1 MSWIKNIPYEAATG
15 TLKRLYDKIK
25 GPDNNVDNIMLAHS
39 LRPHT
44 MKGHMAIYKNVLHH
58 NGNTF
63 PKWFL
68 EALGVYV
75 SHLNNCRYCFDH
87 HFAGMERLLGDTQ
100 KSDAIKKAIQNNQ
113 LNQVFD
119 GKELALIHY
128 AQQLTLHPTKA
139 NESWVIDLRKTGLKD
154 GEILEANQVISY
166 FAYAN
171 RMVVGLGINTDGDII
186 GLSPGDMDDEDNW
199 THQ

>member
-1 MSWIKNIPYEAATG
+1 MAWIKIIPYEAATG
-15 TLKRLYDKIK
+15 ALKRLYDKIK
-25 GPDNNVDNIMLAHS
+25 GPKNNVDNIMLTHS

-58 NGNTF
+58 SGNTF

-75 SHLNNCRYCFDH
+75 SHLNGCHYCFDH
-87 HFAGMERLLGDTQ
+87 HFAGMARLINDTE
-100 KSDAIKKAIQNNQ
+100 KSTTIKSAIQTGQ
-113 LNQVFD
+113 LANAFA
-119 GKELALIHY
+119 GKELALMQY
-128 AQQLTLHPTKA
+128 AQLLTEQPTKA
-139 NESWVIDLRKTGLKD
+139 TEAWVVALRETGLDD

-171 RMVVGLGINTDGDII
+171 RMVVGLGINTEGDII
-186 GLSPGDMDDEDNW
+186 GLSPGDMDNENNW
-199 THQ
+199 SHG